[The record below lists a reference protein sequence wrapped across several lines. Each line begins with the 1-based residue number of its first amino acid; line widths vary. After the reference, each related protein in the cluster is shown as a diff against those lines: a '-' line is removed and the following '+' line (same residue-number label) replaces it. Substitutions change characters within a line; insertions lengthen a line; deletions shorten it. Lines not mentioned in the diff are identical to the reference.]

1 MRLPFTLDPQ
11 IIHHVIY
18 NQAGSIGKAII
29 ELIMNSID
37 AGGTGV
43 RITVSEKGFVCTD
56 DGRGFASR
64 EDVLN
69 YFGRFGTPHQEGDA
83 TYGRFRLGRGQIM
96 AHARTSWTSNAWTMA
111 VDTKVMGYHYDLED
125 VDEPKP
131 GCSITGEW
139 YEPLSSIEL
148 LSAVQEI
155 RDLVRYT
162 PVSVE
167 MNGRVISRDPRTE
180 KWDFEDEFAYYRAKP
195 EGAVSIYNQ
204 GVLVRHDASHLWGAG
219 GLIVSKKAIDLN
231 VSRTEIL
238 RKTCIVWKPIA
249 KQFAK
254 MAEEVAARL
263 GDHRKTE
270 ARREKSAHALLSGDA
285 NAFEI
290 FDKEEVI
297 TLLPGKRHL
306 TLRSFLD
313 KVRQGGPSNCRAR
326 DTYTVVL
333 NGFDVPKGEAI
344 ATADI
349 VMVVHPQ
356 TLERFGCYGVQEFE
370 ESLRRVIEHVETV
383 APDWWR
389 RHYYRYREAL
399 PKAVDFETIRDA
411 FVQRMSIVSEKTLT
425 DRETRRAWTAMR
437 WCLQNYAGLAAGGQ
451 AYTDGRLA
459 WNDSR
464 RMQVLLGESNTAEA
478 WTDGES
484 YIAFN
489 KRIVERLRVEP
500 LRTANRLF
508 SLAEHEVAHQGD
520 SVDCGHDEAFY
531 QRYHDISINM
541 SEMRARYL
549 HIFLSKLHRSMES
562 EGKPKDNYK
571 AYYEMQLANRVG
583 DGRQK
588 RGLPPAIEDV
598 RADPVVTTEVPA
610 ENMAF
615 IDLVN
620 SRLVQA
626 GVCSPPPDLIE
637 LIERARKQ
645 QEILNAERVELLL
658 QDRSMREAQNREN
671 EAAGAEFDAW
681 FENERSRIAEAL
693 GVPIE
698 QVWSEVVFALE
709 GLKGEA
715 LQDAWAQKPW
725 GDDCGSLSGG
735 FGYQRK
741 DQEERVRIAT
751 ELRVSTKDLDA
762 DALEHLHGK
771 QGEELKQAW
780 ADWKGK
786 WDGHWAAMAAD
797 AAAVTLNRD
806 AEEMAKI
813 KRDVGEGLSATI
825 DPHETKWSLER
836 NAAAAGFFGIADYLA
851 WRKDG
856 VS

>member
-37 AGGTGV
+37 AGATGV
-43 RITVSEKGFVCTD
+43 QITMTESGFECVD

-96 AHARTSWTSNAWTMA
+96 AHARTIWTSNAWTMS
-111 VDTKVMGYHYDLED
+111 VDTKVMGYHYDLD
-125 VDEPKP
+125 DATEPRA

-139 YEPLSSIEL
+139 YDPLTNTEL

-162 PVSVE
+162 PICVE
-167 MNGRVISRDPRTE
+167 MNGRAISRDPKAE

-204 GVLVRHDASHLWGAG
+204 GVLVRHDASQLWGAG

-238 RKTCIVWKPIA
+238 RKTCAVWKPIA

-254 MAEEVAARL
+254 LAEAVAARL
-263 GDHRKTE
+263 GEHRKTE
-270 ARREKSAHALLSGDA
+270 ARREKCAHSLLSGDPKA
-285 NAFEI
+285 YEL

-297 TLLPGKRHL
+297 TILPGKRHL
-306 TLRSFLD
+306 SLREFLE

-344 ATADI
+344 AAADV
-349 VMVVHPQ
+349 VMVLHPN
-356 TLERFGCYGVQEFE
+356 TLERFGCYSVLEFE
-370 ESLRRVIEHVETV
+370 ESLRRVMEHVETV
-383 APDWWR
+383 APAWR
-389 RHYYRYREAL
+389 QRHWHRYSL
-399 PKAVDFETIRDA
+399 PNAVDFETIRDA
-411 FVQRMSIVSEKTLT
+411 FVQRMSIVSERTLT

-437 WCLQNYAGLAAGGQ
+437 WCLQNYAGLAAGGH
-451 AYTDGRLA
+451 AYKDGRLA
-459 WNDSR
+459 WNDPR
-464 RMQVLLGESNTAEA
+464 RMQIMLGESNTAEA

-484 YIAFN
+484 YIAFDR
-489 KRIVERLRVEP
+489 KIVERLKVEP

-520 SVDCGHDEAFY
+520 SVDSGHDEAFY
-531 QRYHDISINM
+531 QRYHDISISM

-562 EGKPKDNYK
+562 EGKPRDNYK
-571 AYYEMQLANRVG
+571 AYHEMQLANRVG

-598 RADPVVTTEVPA
+598 RDDPVVTSQVPA
-610 ENMAF
+610 ENLAF

-626 GVCSPPPDLIE
+626 GVCPPPPDLSD

-645 QEILNAERVELLL
+645 QEVLNAERAEQML
-658 QDRSMREAQNREN
+658 QERTMLEMEQEES
-671 EAAGAEFDAW
+671 DAW
-681 FENERSRIAEAL
+681 YELQRGRLAQVL
-693 GVPIE
+693 GVPINE
-698 QVWSEVVFALE
+698 ICSEDVFDLE
-709 GLKGEA
+709 GLADEA
-715 LQDAWAQKPW
+715 LEAAWAQRPREEDR
-725 GDDCGSLSGG
+725 GPSNVG
-735 FGYQRK
+735 FGHLGQ
-741 DQEERVRIAT
+741 DEEARGPIDTKRRI
-751 ELRVSTKDLDA
+751 ESTASDA
-762 DALEHLHGK
+762 
-771 QGEELKQAW
+771 QP
-780 ADWKGK
+780 
-786 WDGHWAAMAAD
+786 AA
-797 AAAVTLNRD
+797 LNRD
-806 AEEMAKI
+806 AEEMASL
-813 KRDVGEGLSATI
+813 RSEVGESLLATI
-825 DPHETKWSLER
+825 EPHETKWSLER

-851 WRKDG
+851 WRKEAA
-856 VS
+856 S

>member
-37 AGGTGV
+37 AGAAAVQIKMT
-43 RITVSEKGFVCTD
+43 EKGFECVD

-96 AHARTSWTSNAWTMA
+96 AHARTVWASNAWQMA

-125 VDEPKP
+125 VAQAKP
-131 GCSITGEW
+131 GCHITGEW
-139 YEPLSSIEL
+139 YEPLSSTEL

-204 GVLVRHDASHLWGAG
+204 GVLVRHDPSQQWGAG

-238 RKTCIVWKPIA
+238 RKTCAVWKPIA
-249 KQFAK
+249 KQFGK

-270 ARREKSAHALLSGDA
+270 ARREKSARALLSGDPKA
-285 NAFEI
+285 YEI
-290 FDKEEVI
+290 FEKEEVI
-297 TLLPGKRHL
+297 TVLPGKRHL
-306 TLRSFLD
+306 TLKAFFE

-326 DTYTVVL
+326 NTYTVVL

-356 TLERFGCYGVQEFE
+356 TLERFGCYGVHEFE
-370 ESLRRVIEHVETV
+370 EGLDRVMEHIGTL
-383 APDWWR
+383 APHWWASHWNR
-389 RHYYRYREAL
+389 QYKQL
-399 PKAVDFETIRDA
+399 PKAVDFETISAA
-411 FVQRMSIVSEKTLT
+411 FVRRMSIVSEKTLT

-451 AYTDGRLA
+451 AYSNGRLV
-459 WNDSR
+459 WDDPR
-464 RMQVLLGESNTAEA
+464 RLHIMLGDSNTAEA

-484 YIAFN
+484 YIAFD
-489 KRIVERLRVEP
+489 KKIVERLKTDP

-531 QRYHDISINM
+531 QRYHDISMAM
-541 SEMRARYL
+541 SETRARYM
-549 HIFLSKLHRSMES
+549 HIFLTKLHQSMES

-588 RGLPPAIEDV
+588 RGLPPAIDDV
-598 RADPVVTTEVPA
+598 RQDPVVRAEVPA

-620 SRLVQA
+620 HGLVQA
-626 GVCSPPPDLIE
+626 GVCPPPPDLDA
-637 LIERARKQ
+637 LIERARKH
-645 QEILNAERVELLL
+645 QEMLNAQRAKELQRERER
-658 QDRSMREAQNREN
+658 DEAE
-671 EAAGAEFDAW
+671 EAWYEA
-681 FENERSRIAEAL
+681 ERSRIARAL
-693 GVPIE
+693 DVPIE
-698 QVWSEVVFALE
+698 SVLSEVVFACE
-709 GLKGEA
+709 GLVGDALKAVWEA
-715 LQDAWAQKPW
+715 KPW
-725 GDDCGSLSGG
+725 GDYATPGVWESAQR
-735 FGYQRK
+735 GYDAEAK
-741 DQEERVRIAT
+741 RIAGV
-751 ELRVSTKDLDA
+751 LGISP
-762 DALEHLHGK
+762 
-771 QGEELKQAW
+771 EELVGAGGGAGDVVDFLRGRLGEDLAQGW
-780 ADWKGK
+780 LDWKQMWESHWNEVTVPK
-786 WDGHWAAMAAD
+786 PDGDQRYFNPDLSEELA
-797 AAAVTLNRD
+797 TLV
-806 AEEMAKI
+806 E
-813 KRDVGEGLSATI
+813 
-825 DPHETKWSLER
+825 PHETKWSLER
-836 NAAAAGFFGIADYLA
+836 NAAAAGFFRIADYLA
-851 WRKDG
+851 WRKNSQAG
-856 VS
+856 L